1 MERRRLGRTGFEAS
15 VVALG
20 GAILIG
26 ASQREADRAIEKALE
41 CGVNYFDIA
50 PTYGDSEVLVRPWV
64 QRYRDRVFVAC
75 KTLKRTRDEAREELM
90 RSLERVGVEY
100 FDLYQFHGVSTQED
114 LEAVLGPGGALE
126 AFSEAKEESLIR
138 HIGIT
143 GHTASVLKEAFLRFD
158 FDTVMFPLNFALA
171 RHRTPQ
177 NDYRPLL
184 ELARERNVGTL
195 AIKSIA
201 KGRWPEGERR
211 YQTWYEPFDTQDEI
225 DQSLWFVLSEGVT
238 AAPTAGD
245 LRLLDKFLE
254 AGRRFRHLNP
264 EEGKSLMKKAEGLQP
279 LFS

>member
-1 MERRRLGRTGFEAS
+1 MERRRLGRTGLEAS

-20 GAILIG
+20 GAALIG

-50 PTYGDSEVLVRPWV
+50 PTYGNSEVLVRPWV

-126 AFSEAKEESLIR
+126 AFLEAREEGLIR
-138 HIGIT
+138 YIGIT
-143 GHTASVLKEAFLRFD
+143 GHTASVLREALLRFD

-171 RHRTPQ
+171 RHRTPR

-184 ELARERNVGTL
+184 ELARERDVGTL

-201 KGRWPEGERR
+201 KGRWPEGERQ
-211 YQTWYEPFDTQDEI
+211 YQTWYEPFDTQEEI

-245 LRLLDKFLE
+245 LGLLDKFLE
-254 AGRRFRHLNP
+254 AGRRFRHLSP
-264 EEGKSLMKKAEGLQP
+264 EERESLMKKTEGLQP